1 MSSFFNVASY
11 ADALQGSELEIVLVM
26 QVVFIF
32 LPMLPLKIGDVLNVM
47 IAFDIAGALL
57 RWRRFD
63 HLGHLGGEPESFV
76 TLPITSCISSLSN
89 VEHIFHSQC

>member
-1 MSSFFNVASY
+1 MSAMTLRLVQPSVFECFLG
-11 ADALQGSELEIVLVM
+11 DGMPGSGAYTWQAMHQSL

-63 HLGHLGGEPESFV
+63 HLGHLGGMPGV
-76 TLPITSCISSLSN
+76 C
-89 VEHIFHSQC
+89 

>member
-1 MSSFFNVASY
+1 MSFFFNIASY
-11 ADALQGSELEIVLVM
+11 ADALQRSELELMV

-63 HLGHLGGEPESFV
+63 HLGHLGGEPESFEHYH
-76 TLPITSCISSLSN
+76 ITSCISSQSN
-89 VEHIFHSQC
+89 VEHFSH